1 MALLGDFGR
10 PAQVAAR
17 YQPRNPLIDPEDNH
31 NFAIWAVVGFLALA
45 VLSGGSKPDLLGWL
59 GLLFVV
65 FACIA
70 WFRRRQPG
78 GTFNWK
84 PRVQD
89 KALHGGRWPA
99 LLSAAGLVVCGDTGV
114 AHLATSIRFII
125 DSTAVFGDVD
135 RGQPIVALQSEQ
147 QVAKAAR
154 RNLPSHIGDGC
165 AARSGR
171 PRRCR
176 G

>member
-1 MALLGDFGR
+1 MNAHDVIESYVRDVARFLPRDKRSDVALELRELLHDELAGKAAAAGRAPDRALAMELLGDFGR

-31 NFAIWAVVGFLALA
+31 NFVIWAVVGFLALA

-65 FACIA
+65 FACIG
-70 WFRRRQPG
+70 WFRRRQPA

-89 KALHGGRWPA
+89 
-99 LLSAAGLVVCGDTGV
+99 
-114 AHLATSIRFII
+114 
-125 DSTAVFGDVD
+125 
-135 RGQPIVALQSEQ
+135 
-147 QVAKAAR
+147 
-154 RNLPSHIGDGC
+154 
-165 AARSGR
+165 
-171 PRRCR
+171 
-176 G
+176 